1 MVEGADDTLPDLSGL
16 SLLVVDDDAGIV
28 RGLARFLTGLGAR
41 VIGVGS
47 LREARIVL
55 ADTMPDALLA
65 DLRLKDGVGLDLLP
79 DYLARGPDAAFY
91 VITGHGSVNNA
102 VDALKQ
108 GARHYFEKPADP
120 LELAQRLARD
130 LAGKRARDD
139 LAERLSPYL
148 TFRDPAMVEALMDVP
163 RFAMSAEPVLLQGRT
178 GTGKELVARALHGL
192 GPRASGPFVA
202 VNCGAIPESML
213 EAELFGHEKGAFTGA
228 GRLHRGRFEQAHEGT
243 LLLDE
248 IGEMTPSAQISLLR
262 VIETGVVQRLGAER
276 DTPVDVRVVASTHR
290 PLEERVESGLFRQ
303 DLLYRLN
310 VLPLRLP
317 TLRERPKDIAL
328 LAERFLANGLRDI
341 GWTATV
347 VPKLDRD
354 ALALLEGHSWPGN
367 VRELRNLMARLAV
380 RLPQDVREIGAGLIQ
395 SLLPQPDPGPHS
407 KVEGVFIPK
416 GTPLADA
423 ESLLIDAALKDS
435 GYNRTQAARLLG
447 IGERTLRR
455 KLNNSGAHR
464 PRAD

>member
-16 SLLVVDDDAGIV
+16 SLLLVDDDAGIV
-28 RGLARFLTGLGAR
+28 RGLERFLTGLGAR
-41 VIGVGS
+41 VVGVGS
-47 LREARIVL
+47 LREARLAL
-55 ADTMPDALLA
+55 ADSVPDALLA
-65 DLRLKDGVGLDLLP
+65 DLRLKDGIGLDLLP
-79 DYLARGPDAAFY
+79 EYLARGPDAAFY
-91 VITGHGSVNNA
+91 VITGYGSVNNA
-102 VDALKQ
+102 VEALKQ

-120 LELAQRLARD
+120 LELARRLASD
-130 LAGKRARDD
+130 LAGRRARDD

-148 TFRDPAMVEALMDVP
+148 TFRDPAMVEALTDLP
-163 RFAMSAEPVLLQGRT
+163 RFAMSSEPVLIQGRT

-202 VNCGAIPESML
+202 VNCGAIPEGML

-228 GRLHRGRFEQAHEGT
+228 ARLHRGRFEQADEGT

-262 VIETGVVQRLGAER
+262 VIETGVVQRLGGER
-276 DTPVDVRVVASTHR
+276 ETLVDVRVVAATHR
-290 PLEERVESGLFRQ
+290 ALEERVESGLFRA

-317 TLRERPKDIAL
+317 TLRERPKDIGL
-328 LAERFLANGLRDI
+328 LAERFLANGLRDM
-341 GWTATV
+341 GWTGII
-347 VPKLDRD
+347 PKFNRE
-354 ALALLEGHSWPGN
+354 ALALLEDHPWPGN

-380 RLPQDVREIGAGLIQ
+380 RLPQGVREIGPGLIQ
-395 SLLPQPDPGPHS
+395 PLLSQPDAGSRPNPG
-407 KVEGVFIPK
+407 GILIPK

-435 GYNRTQAARLLG
+435 GYNRARAARVLG

-455 KLNNSGAHR
+455 KLNNT
-464 PRAD
+464 